1 MSFSVLMSV
10 YINDKPEYV
19 DRAVQSVTKLQTLKP
34 DEIVLVV
41 DGPVSHKVSEL
52 IDSFE
57 KSEEYNFNVLRL
69 AENKGLGNALRIGL
83 EASTHEIVAR
93 MDSDDV
99 SLPDR
104 FEKQISYLENHPG
117 CDIVGGQI
125 SEFVDEESNIIG
137 ERNVPCKND
146 DILTC
151 LKWRNPFNHMSVMML
166 RSRVMAVGNYIDLY
180 LNEDYFLWIRMAE
193 AGYHFANL
201 PDISVNVRVGKE
213 MYARRGGWK
222 YLKSQERLQRYMLQ
236 HKLIG
241 LPRYLLNVAG
251 RFTIQVAMPDSLRG
265 WIYQKFF
272 RKQQKPRS

>member
-41 DGPVSHKVSEL
+41 DGPVSQKVSEL

-104 FEKQISYLENHPG
+104 FERQISYLENHPG
-117 CDIVGGQI
+117 CDVVGGQI
-125 SEFVDEESNIIG
+125 SEFVGEESNIIG

-146 DILTC
+146 DIHTC

-166 RSRVMAVGNYIDLY
+166 RSRVMAVSNYIDLY
-180 LNEDYFLWIRMAE
+180 LNEDYFL
-193 AGYHFANL
+193 
-201 PDISVNVRVGKE
+201 
-213 MYARRGGWK
+213 
-222 YLKSQERLQRYMLQ
+222 
-236 HKLIG
+236 
-241 LPRYLLNVAG
+241 
-251 RFTIQVAMPDSLRG
+251 
-265 WIYQKFF
+265 
-272 RKQQKPRS
+272 